1 MDLFNVKM
9 SATKLQ
15 LSALK
20 ASSEYATFFL
30 SSGELSASNAHMKI
44 VEKKIEELEISMT
57 TLERLHAADLR
68 RNAFHR
74 VIKSPVPMEKTTTT
88 SVRSATAATGW
99 QDEDEQL
106 ILLSLS
112 LQEVSQWLNVFCF
125 TKIKLKR

>member
-1 MDLFNVKM
+1 MDLFNVKI

-15 LSALK
+15 LNALK
-20 ASSEYATFFL
+20 ASSGYATFFW
-30 SSGELSASNAHMKI
+30 SSGELSASKAHMKI
-44 VEKKIEELEISMT
+44 DEKKIEELETSMT
-57 TLERLHAADLR
+57 TLERLHAADIR

-74 VIKSPVPMEKTTTT
+74 VIKCPVPMEKTT
-88 SVRSATAATGW
+88 SVRSAAAATGW